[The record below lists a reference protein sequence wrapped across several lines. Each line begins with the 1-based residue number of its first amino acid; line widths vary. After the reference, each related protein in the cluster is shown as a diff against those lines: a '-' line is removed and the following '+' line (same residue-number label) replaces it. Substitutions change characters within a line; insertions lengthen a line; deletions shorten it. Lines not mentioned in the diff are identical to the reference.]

1 MEKKMTKRE
10 MFTLLKGIV
19 AAQKVTDGDVAV
31 AEALIKGLDN
41 ELELLNRK
49 RNSTTDSKS
58 KTQVENI
65 ALKADIGIML
75 MDGGMTAT
83 NIAKELDKTV
93 QKASAL
99 LRQMV
104 EDGKVERA
112 KDGKSTVF
120 VLVESE
126 DEDAE

>member
-1 MEKKMTKRE
+1 
-10 MFTLLKGIV
+10 
-19 AAQKVTDGDVAV
+19 
-31 AEALIKGLDN
+31 
-41 ELELLNRK
+41 
-49 RNSTTDSKS
+49 
-58 KTQVENI
+58 
-65 ALKADIGIML
+65 
-75 MDGGMTAT
+75 MTAT